1 MINITLW
8 DKVRNGLGLG
18 YSKTTQEE
26 IATFE
31 AERAAAIKKGKA
43 DALLAAAVAEQ
54 KAAKAAADKK
64 AAEAKTAPV
73 KKVASAGK
81 GKTASSGTK
90 KLHEATRDGD
100 GDGYI
105 NDGQANERKVSAK
118 KPAAKK
124 AAPKAST
131 TKATPKPKKQQTKIP
146 TEDQLGREA
155 WEELILSGD

>member
-26 IATFE
+26 IAFLE
-31 AERAAAIKKGKA
+31 IEKAALLKHAKA
-43 DALLAAAVAEQ
+43 DALLAAAEAEQ

-64 AAEAKTAPV
+64 AAVAAAAKKAAEVKTAPV

-131 TKATPKPKKQQTKIP
+131 TKATPKPKK
-146 TEDQLGREA
+146 
-155 WEELILSGD
+155 

>member
-8 DKVRNGLGLG
+8 DRVRNGLGLG

-31 AERAAAIKKGKA
+31 AERTAAIKKGKA

-64 AAEAKTAPV
+64 AAEVKTAPV
-73 KKVASAGK
+73 KKTSAGK

-105 NDGQANERKVSAK
+105 NDGKANERKVAPK

-124 AAPKAST
+124 AAPKTSAA
-131 TKATPKPKKQQTKIP
+131 KATPKKKK
-146 TEDQLGREA
+146 
-155 WEELILSGD
+155 

>member
-8 DKVRNGLGLG
+8 DKIRNGLGLG
-18 YSKTTQEE
+18 YSQATQEE
-26 IATFE
+26 IAFLE
-31 AERAAAIKKGKA
+31 IEKAALLKHAKA
-43 DALLAAAVAEQ
+43 DALLAAAEAEQ
-54 KAAKAAADKK
+54 KAAKAAADKR
-64 AAEAKTAPV
+64 AAEVKTAPV
-73 KKVASAGK
+73 KKVTSAGK

-131 TKATPKPKKQQTKIP
+131 TKATPKPKK
-146 TEDQLGREA
+146 
-155 WEELILSGD
+155 